1 MVQFSHFAF
10 LLLFALV
17 AVAGCGDQGGPVGTD
32 DEIEAYI
39 DEHGSHTS
47 DPGPSPLID

>member
-1 MVQFSHFAF
+1 MLRFVHFF

-17 AVAGCGDQGGPVGTD
+17 TVSGCGEQSGAVGTD
-32 DEIEAYI
+32 DEVKAYI
-39 DEHGSHTS
+39 DEHGSHSS